1 MNEDIK
7 ALQKD
12 NLEKD
17 KENLLK
23 SNALVEAQKELKEVK
38 ELNEILKKIVRHQLE
53 NEEELFRLI
62 LGNNREEEESEEW

>member
-23 SNALVEAQKELKEVK
+23 SNALVEAQKELKKVK

-62 LGNNREEEESEEW
+62 LGNNREEEESEE